1 MIPLFAPWQVRA
13 MDQRATARGVPEEA
27 LMERAAGH
35 LAHNVRELRG
45 RSYGV
50 RVAVLAGKGNNG
62 GDGFALASRLA
73 DFGAHPI
80 VCSVHDP
87 AEVQGLA
94 GDMLARWQR
103 RGGPVTTDPRQALAR
118 ADMAVDCLLG
128 TGVEGAP
135 REPEAGAVAA
145 LTRFDGPII
154 ACDVPTGVDG
164 ATGEVAEPA
173 VRATRTV
180 ALGAHKAGL
189 WLPPARHHAGEIVL
203 GDLDIVDVGDEPV
216 AWVLEPEEVGERC
229 PAPEPGVHK
238 KSRGVVTVV
247 AGSPGMSGAA
257 ALVARGAQAGG
268 AGLVRICTPAA
279 VRDVVAGLVPEA
291 LTVPLPNNAREA
303 AETVEAACADAD
315 AMALG
320 PGLGGSN
327 GARQLVA
334 SALSRVAAPTVV
346 DADGLNALA
355 REPGPLTERAAPAL
369 VLTPHPGELARLVGT
384 SSAEVLGRR
393 LSVAAE
399 RAVEWDAVVVAKGP
413 ATVVASPDRR
423 TWITPTG
430 GPELATGGTGDVL
443 TGMIAAALAADGG
456 AESVAAATWVHGR
469 AGEVAARAAHP
480 RTITASDVAAAVAG
494 ALRELTPVP
503 AS

>member
-13 MDQRATARGVPEEA
+13 MDQRAFARGVPEAA

-35 LAHNVRELRG
+35 LAHNVRRLLG

-73 DFGAHPI
+73 DMGGHPM

-87 AEVQGLA
+87 ARVDGLP
-94 GDMLARWQR
+94 GEMLARWQE
-103 RGGPVTTDPRQALAR
+103 RGGPVTSDPQRALAR
-118 ADMAVDCLLG
+118 ADVAVDCLLG
-128 TGVEGAP
+128 TGAQGAP

-145 LTRFDGPII
+145 LARFDGPVV
-154 ACDVPTGVDG
+154 ACDAPTGVDG
-164 ATGEVAEPA
+164 DTGTAAEPA

-180 ALGAHKAGL
+180 TLGGHKVGL

-203 GDLDIVDVGDEPV
+203 GDLGIVDAGDEPV
-216 AWVLEPEEVGERC
+216 AWVLEPGEVSERC

-238 KSRGVVTVV
+238 KARGVVTVV

-291 LTVPLPNNAREA
+291 LTVALPNHAREA
-303 AETVEAACADAD
+303 ADTIEAACADAD
-315 AMALG
+315 AMAIG
-320 PGLGGSN
+320 PGLGGSD

-334 SALSRVAAPTVV
+334 ATLARVAAPTVV

-355 REPGPLTERAAPAL
+355 RDPEPLTERAAPAL

-384 SSAEVLGRR
+384 SSADVLSQR
-393 LSVAAE
+393 LALSGD
-399 RAVEWDAVVVAKGP
+399 RAVAWDAVMVAKGP

-456 AESVAAATWVHGR
+456 PESVAAAAWVHGR
-469 AGEVAARAAHP
+469 AGELAAQASHP
-480 RTITASDVAAAVAG
+480 RTITATDVAAAVAD
-494 ALRELTPVP
+494 ALRGLAPLA